1 MDSMKLTELS
11 YIFSLVTSEKDS
23 TVYAIDPE
31 SETILDPQ
39 MKHWWENKSR
49 R

>member
-1 MDSMKLTELS
+1 MKLTELS

-31 SETILDPQ
+31 SETILGSTD
-39 MKHWWENKSR
+39 ETLVGNKYR
-49 R
+49 I